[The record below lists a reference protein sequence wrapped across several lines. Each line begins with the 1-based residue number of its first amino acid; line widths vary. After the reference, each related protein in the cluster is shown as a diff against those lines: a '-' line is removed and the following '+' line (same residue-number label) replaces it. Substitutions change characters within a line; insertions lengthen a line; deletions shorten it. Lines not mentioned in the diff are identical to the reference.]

1 MRLFLST
8 LFVVA
13 ILLFPQ
19 GRVHAENVSHGI
31 TISPAFQEIT
41 LGEKDAKTDFFVSIT
56 NTTESLI
63 TLRISVFDFGSL
75 DESGGV
81 AFLGASNDLEK
92 KYALASWIRPEKDV
106 FMLGP
111 NETKKILVTIENRDA
126 LAPGGHYGA
135 LTFKTENDSDGSTV
149 GDAIAVNQLF
159 TTLLFVKKIGGEI
172 YHLEL
177 KGSEY
182 ENSSIRFQDMLRL
195 RFQNSGNIHVVPRGV
210 VTVSDPIGRV
220 VAKGII
226 NEESSIILPE
236 TFRIYPVRLKPIL
249 FSFMPGRYTM
259 EIGYRYDGKEDFA
272 TTNFQFFFVPLP
284 AIGAGILL
292 VVLAGRY
299 GVKYRKKGSKKPNN
313 SEKE

>member
-1 MRLFLST
+1 MRLFLFT
-8 LFVVA
+8 FFVVA

-19 GRVHAENVSHGI
+19 GIVHAENNSHGI

-41 LGEKDAKTDFFVSIT
+41 LGEKDAKTDFFVSVT
-56 NTTESLI
+56 NTTETLI

-106 FMLGP
+106 FMLSP

-135 LTFKTENDSDGSTV
+135 LTFKTENDPDGSV
-149 GDAIAVNQLF
+149 GGDAIAVNQLF

-172 YHLEL
+172 YNLEL

-182 ENSSIRFQDMLRL
+182 ESSSIRFQDMLRL

-210 VTVSDPIGRV
+210 ATVSDPLGRV

-236 TFRIYPVRLKPIL
+236 TFRVYPVRLKTLL

-259 EIGYRYDGKEDFA
+259 EIGYRYDGKDTFSTSA
-272 TTNFQFFFVPLP
+272 LTFYYIPLP
-284 AIGAGILL
+284 TTLGGMLSFILIGWI
-292 VVLAGRY
+292 VRR
-299 GVKYRKKGSKKPNN
+299 YRKIGL
-313 SEKE
+313 E